1 MESPSDGIYLD
12 WNATSPVHPEVAE
25 SVMPFLRG
33 EYGNPSA
40 PYAPGR
46 AARERIEAAR
56 AQTAALIGAAPEE
69 IVFTSGGT
77 ESNNLAIKGACA
89 AQKKSPRP
97 PHGGRASRHIVTSAV
112 EHPSVL
118 ETCRWLERQGS
129 ELTVVP
135 VDGAGRVDARDVE
148 AALRP
153 DATLVSIMHANNET
167 GTIEPVQEIGRLCRE
182 RGILFHVDG
191 VQAAGK
197 IAVDVKQ
204 LGCDLYSISAHKF
217 GGLKGAGAL
226 YVRKGVAIEWTQQ
239 GGRQESNLRAGTEN
253 APGIVALGRAAEV
266 ARRDLDRNLR
276 HYTEVMSP
284 FGNLVRRLPAARLNG
299 HPTDRLPNTVNL
311 CCLYADAVNV
321 VLSLSL
327 LGVYVGTG
335 SACSSRRQEP
345 SRVLRAMGLS
355 EVAALCSI
363 RISAGPATT
372 LDEAERAAGLI
383 AETVERIRRVNGPE
397 SIGRCAADCPCFF
410 ATDAS

>member
-1 MESPSDGIYLD
+1 MESPSHGIYLD
-12 WNATSPVHPEVAE
+12 WNATSPVHPEVADA
-25 SVMPFLRG
+25 VMPFLRG

-69 IVFTSGGT
+69 IIFTSGGT

-89 AQKKSPRP
+89 AQGKSRL
-97 PHGGRASRHIVTSAV
+97 RRLVTSVV
-112 EHPSVL
+112 EHPSVI
-118 ETCRWLERQGS
+118 ETCRWLARQGC

-135 VDGAGRVDARDVE
+135 VDGAGRVDVRDVE

-153 DATLVSIMHANNET
+153 DATLLSIMHANNET

-191 VQAAGK
+191 IQAAGK
-197 IAVDVKQ
+197 IRVDVRE

-239 GGRQESNLRAGTEN
+239 GGRQEGDRRAGTEN
-253 APGIVALGRAAEV
+253 VPGIVALGQAAEV
-266 ARRDLDRNLR
+266 ARRDLERNLG
-276 HYTEVMSP
+276 HYPEDMRP
-284 FGNLVRRLPAARLNG
+284 FGDLVRKLPAARLNG

-355 EVAALCSI
+355 EMAALCSI
-363 RISAGPATT
+363 RISAGPATV

-397 SIGRCAADCPCFF
+397 TIGRCAADCPCFF
-410 ATDAS
+410 SADAG

>member
-25 SVMPFLRG
+25 AVMPFLRG
-33 EYGNPSA
+33 NYGNPSA

-46 AARERIEAAR
+46 AARERIETAR

-69 IVFTSGGT
+69 IIFTSGGT

-89 AQKKSPRP
+89 AQGKSPR
-97 PHGGRASRHIVTSAV
+97 RRVVTGAV
-112 EHPSVL
+112 EHPSVI
-118 ETCRWLERQGS
+118 ETCRWLARGGCEM
-129 ELTVVP
+129 TVVP
-135 VDGAGRVDARDVE
+135 VDGAGRVDSRDIE

-167 GTIEPVQEIGRLCRE
+167 GTIEPVREISRLCRE

-197 IAVDVKQ
+197 IGVDVKQ

-239 GGRQESNLRAGTEN
+239 GGRQEGGLRAGTEN
-253 APGIVALGRAAEV
+253 APGIIALGQAAEV
-266 ARRDLDRNLR
+266 ARRDLERNSR
-276 HYTEVMSP
+276 HYTEVMRP
-284 FGNLVRRLPAARLNG
+284 FGDLVRRLPAARLNG
-299 HPTDRLPNTVNL
+299 HPADRLPNTVNL

-355 EVAALCSI
+355 EMAALCSI
-363 RISAGPATT
+363 RISAGPATG
-372 LDEAERAAGLI
+372 LDEAERAAELI
-383 AETVERIRRVNGPE
+383 AETIERIRRVNGPE

-410 ATDAS
+410 GGDAG

>member
-1 MESPSDGIYLD
+1 MMEPPSQGIYLD

-25 SVMPFLRG
+25 AVMPFLCG
-33 EYGNPSA
+33 EYGNASA

-69 IVFTSGGT
+69 IIFTSGGT

-89 AQKKSPRP
+89 AQGKSR
-97 PHGGRASRHIVTSAV
+97 RRRLVTSAV
-112 EHPSVL
+112 EHPSVI
-118 ETCRWLERQGS
+118 ETCRWLARQGC

-135 VDGAGRVDARDVE
+135 VDGAGRVDARDIE

-153 DATLVSIMHANNET
+153 DATLLSIMHANNET
-167 GTIEPVQEIGRLCRE
+167 GTIEPVQEMSRLCRE

-197 IAVDVKQ
+197 IGLDVKQ
-204 LGCDLYSISAHKF
+204 LGCDLYSVSAHKF

-239 GGRQESNLRAGTEN
+239 GGRQEGDRRAGTEN
-253 APGIVALGRAAEV
+253 VPGIVALGQAAEV
-266 ARRDLDRNLR
+266 ARRDLQRNLR
-276 HYTEVMSP
+276 HYTEVMRP
-284 FGNLVRRLPAARLNG
+284 FGDLVRKLPAMRLNG

-345 SRVLRAMGLS
+345 SRVLRTMGLS
-355 EVAALCSI
+355 ETAALCSI
-363 RISAGPATT
+363 RVSTGPPTA
-372 LDEAERAAGLI
+372 LDEAERAAALI

-410 ATDAS
+410 SADAG

>member
-1 MESPSDGIYLD
+1 MESPSHGIYLD
-12 WNATSPVHPEVAE
+12 WNATSPVHPEVADA
-25 SVMPFLRG
+25 VMPFLRG

-77 ESNNLAIKGACA
+77 ESNNLAIKGVCA
-89 AQKKSPRP
+89 AQVKSRLAATAGTASSPAPSSIRP
-97 PHGGRASRHIVTSAV
+97 CI
-112 EHPSVL
+112 
-118 ETCRWLERQGS
+118 ETCRWLARQGC

-167 GTIEPVQEIGRLCRE
+167 GTIQPVREIGRLCRE

-239 GGRQESNLRAGTEN
+239 GGRQESGARAGTEN
-253 APGIVALGRAAEV
+253 VPGIVALGQAAEV
-266 ARRDLDRNLR
+266 ARRDLERNSR
-276 HYTEVMSP
+276 HY
-284 FGNLVRRLPAARLNG
+284 RRGHAAR
-299 HPTDRLPNTVNL
+299 
-311 CCLYADAVNV
+311 
-321 VLSLSL
+321 
-327 LGVYVGTG
+327 
-335 SACSSRRQEP
+335 SATS
-345 SRVLRAMGLS
+345 
-355 EVAALCSI
+355 
-363 RISAGPATT
+363 SAGCPPRGSTAIRPTACRT
-372 LDEAERAAGLI
+372 PSTSAAS
-383 AETVERIRRVNGPE
+383 TPTPSTWCCR
-397 SIGRCAADCPCFF
+397 
-410 ATDAS
+410 

>member
-1 MESPSDGIYLD
+1 MESPSHGIYLD
-12 WNATSPVHPEVAE
+12 WNATSPVHPEVADA
-25 SVMPFLRG
+25 VMPFLRG

-69 IVFTSGGT
+69 IIFTSGGT

-89 AQKKSPRP
+89 AQGKSRL
-97 PHGGRASRHIVTSAV
+97 RRLVTSVV
-112 EHPSVL
+112 EHPSVI
-118 ETCRWLERQGS
+118 ETCRWLARQGC

-135 VDGAGRVDARDVE
+135 VDGAGRVDVRDVE

-153 DATLVSIMHANNET
+153 DATLLSIMHANNET

-191 VQAAGK
+191 IQAAGK
-197 IAVDVKQ
+197 IRVDVRE

-239 GGRQESNLRAGTEN
+239 GGRQEGDRRAGTEN
-253 APGIVALGRAAEV
+253 VPGIVALGQAAEV
-266 ARRDLDRNLR
+266 ARRDLERNLG
-276 HYTEVMSP
+276 HYPEVMRP
-284 FGNLVRRLPAARLNG
+284 FGDLVRKLPAARLNG

-355 EVAALCSI
+355 EMAALCSI
-363 RISAGPATT
+363 RISAGPATV

-397 SIGRCAADCPCFF
+397 TIGRCAADCPCFF
-410 ATDAS
+410 SADAG

>member
-1 MESPSDGIYLD
+1 MMEASSTAIYLD
-12 WNATSPVHPEVAE
+12 WNATSPVHPEVAGA
-25 SVMPFLRG
+25 VMPFLHA

-69 IVFTSGGT
+69 IIFTSGGT

-89 AQKKSPRP
+89 ARAKTPR
-97 PHGGRASRHIVTSAV
+97 RRLVTSAV
-112 EHPSVL
+112 EHPSVI
-118 ETCRWLERQGS
+118 ETCRWLARQGC

-153 DATLVSIMHANNET
+153 DPMLLSIMHANNET
-167 GTIEPVQEIGRLCRE
+167 GTIQPVQEISRLCRE

-197 IAVDVKQ
+197 IGVDVKQ

-217 GGLKGAGAL
+217 GGIKGAGAL

-239 GGRQESNLRAGTEN
+239 GGRQEGNHRAGTEN
-253 APGIVALGRAAEV
+253 VPGIVALGKAAEV
-266 ARRDLDRNLR
+266 ARRDLEHNLR
-276 HYTEVMSP
+276 HYAEVMRP
-284 FGNLVRRLPAARLNG
+284 FGDLVRRLPAMRLNS
-299 HPTDRLPNTVNL
+299 HPADRLPNTVNL

-335 SACSSRRQEP
+335 SACASRRQEP
-345 SRVLRAMGLS
+345 SRVLLAMGLS
-355 EVAALCSI
+355 ETAALCSI
-363 RISAGPATT
+363 RISAGPPTS

-410 ATDAS
+410 SADAG

>member
-1 MESPSDGIYLD
+1 MSDGIYLD

-25 SVMPFLRG
+25 AMMPYLRG

-46 AARERIEAAR
+46 AARDRIEAAR
-56 AQTAALIGAAPEE
+56 AQAAALIGATPEE

-89 AQKKSPRP
+89 AQKKSPR
-97 PHGGRASRHIVTSAV
+97 RRLVTSAV

-118 ETCRWLERQGS
+118 ETCRWLERPGS

-135 VDGAGRVDARDVE
+135 VDGAGRVDPRDIE

-167 GTIEPVQEIGRLCRE
+167 GTIEPVQEIARLCRE

-239 GGRQESNLRAGTEN
+239 GGRQEAGLRAGTEN
-253 APGIVALGRAAEV
+253 VPGIVALGRAAEV
-266 ARRDLDRNLR
+266 ARRDLERNAQQ
-276 HYTEVMSP
+276 YAEVMRP
-284 FGNLVRRLPAARLNG
+284 FGDLVRKLPAARLNG
-299 HPTDRLPNTVNL
+299 HPTDRLPNTINL

-355 EVAALCSI
+355 EIAALCSI
-363 RISAGPATT
+363 RISSGPATT
-372 LDEAERAAGLI
+372 LDQAERAAGLI

-410 ATDAS
+410 SADAG

>member
-1 MESPSDGIYLD
+1 MMESPSDGIYLD
-12 WNATSPVHPEVAE
+12 WNATSPVHPEAAE
-25 SVMPFLRG
+25 AVMPFLRG

-89 AQKKSPRP
+89 AQGKSP
-97 PHGGRASRHIVTSAV
+97 SRMRGIVTSAV
-112 EHPSVL
+112 EHPSVI
-118 ETCRWLERQGS
+118 ETCRWLARQGC

-135 VDGAGRVDARDVE
+135 VDGAGRVDSRDIE

-167 GTIEPVQEIGRLCRE
+167 GTIEPVQEISRLCRE

-197 IAVDVKQ
+197 IGVDVKQ

-226 YVRKGVAIEWTQQ
+226 YVRKGVAIERTQQ
-239 GGRQESNLRAGTEN
+239 GGRQEGDLRAGTEN
-253 APGIVALGRAAEV
+253 VPGIIALGQAAEV
-266 ARRDLDRNLR
+266 ARRDLERNSR
-276 HYTEVMSP
+276 HYAEVMRP
-284 FGNLVRRLPAARLNG
+284 FGDLVRRLPAARLNG

-311 CCLYADAVNV
+311 CCLYANAVNV

-327 LGVYVGTG
+327 MGVYVGTG

-355 EVAALCSI
+355 ETAALCSI

-410 ATDAS
+410 SADAG